1 LTVGLGS
8 LQHGGRRGCSGWV
21 RDHWRDYFEGLMDFV
36 DEAVRL
42 EGGTRKIVADGE
54 GGVETAT
61 LA

>member
-1 LTVGLGS
+1 M
-8 LQHGGRRGCSGWV
+8 
-21 RDHWRDYFEGLMDFV
+21 RDHWRDYFEGLMDFL